1 MRTDAQTW
9 CMQKGIL
16 MKKMNK
22 KVISHLKQDQKM
34 FKHEAHEDKELV
46 KELKKKHKKKKK

>member
-1 MRTDAQTW
+1 MAH
-9 CMQKGIL
+9 KK
-16 MKKMNK
+16 MKK
-22 KVISHLKQDQKM
+22 KVVQHLKQDMKM